1 MAIRIP
7 NKNPLDLTMRK
18 AIGVSIPF
26 NAPAVFNST
35 FSTTDQI
42 KSNIINYILTNKG
55 ERVLNPNFGS
65 NIRNLLFENIT
76 DNNLLELTQLI
87 SAEIAS
93 FFPMVNI
100 QQFNITPNYDNNEVS
115 VDIVYSIYNNPS
127 DTISIIL

>member
-35 FSTTDQI
+35 DSTTDQI

-76 DNNLLELTQLI
+76 DNYLLEITQLI
-87 SAEIAS
+87 SAELS
-93 FFPMVNI
+93 TFFPMVNI

-115 VDIVYSIYNNPS
+115 VNIIYSVYNNPS
-127 DTISIIL
+127 NTISIIL

>member
-35 FSTTDQI
+35 YSTTDQI

-76 DNNLLELTQLI
+76 DNYLLEITQLI
-87 SAEIAS
+87 SAELS
-93 FFPMVNI
+93 TFFPMVNI

-115 VDIVYSIYNNPS
+115 VNIIYSVYNNPS
-127 DTISIIL
+127 NTISIIL

>member
-35 FSTTDQI
+35 YSTTDQI

-76 DNNLLELTQLI
+76 DNYLLEITQLI
-87 SAEIAS
+87 SAELS
-93 FFPMVNI
+93 TFFPMVNI

-115 VDIVYSIYNNPS
+115 VNIVYSVYNNPS
-127 DTISIIL
+127 NTISIIL